1 MKRVFIND
9 DNLTV
14 DDLAYEVI
22 RVKGFIVNNE
32 NEILVAHNNN
42 TYQLVG
48 GHVEKDEDMENA
60 LIREIKEET
69 GIGIE
74 DISGPFMQIMTYAK
88 NYFNSGKNVCNKIY
102 YYRIL
107 SNDVPN
113 FNETNYD
120 ELESQTDFGLFYVKV
135 EDFDEFFFFCMN
147 DGMIDKNIGR
157 EMFLVLEEY
166 NKLYGGI

>member
-1 MKRVFIND
+1 MK
-9 DNLTV
+9 NLRQWACRF
-14 DDLAYEVI
+14 LEC
-22 RVKGFIVNNE
+22 R
-32 NEILVAHNNN
+32 L
-42 TYQLVG
+42 
-48 GHVEKDEDMENA
+48 
-60 LIREIKEET
+60 KE
-69 GIGIE
+69 
-74 DISGPFMQIMTYAK
+74 

-135 EDFDEFFFFCMN
+135 EDFDEFLKQSMN

-157 EMFLVLEEY
+157 EMLLVLEEY